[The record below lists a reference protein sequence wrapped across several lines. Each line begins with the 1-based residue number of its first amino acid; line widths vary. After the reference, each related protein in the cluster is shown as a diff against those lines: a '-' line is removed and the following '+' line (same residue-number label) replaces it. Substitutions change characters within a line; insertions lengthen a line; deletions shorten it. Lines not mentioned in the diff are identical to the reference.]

1 MSQEQDK
8 FLKVRRGVFEH
19 LTKGWIDETML
30 VAYMILLDQCDYST
44 GVWRGSAM
52 RLARSLNWK
61 ERKAQ
66 RTMALLVKAKYI
78 TSARV
83 QNGLN
88 HEYKVLINNYTPP
101 TSKTTARMRPMKAG
115 LNREAPVKND
125 ASVPSNLTPT
135 PVKNDASVPS
145 NLTHKYQDSKTY
157 QDSIQDGPG
166 FESGQNS
173 KTRHRKSGNPPAGVA
188 ANVTTGHAEYLER
201 MKRER
206 NGD

>member
-19 LTKGWIDETML
+19 LTKGWIDEPML

-44 GVWRGSAM
+44 GVWHGSAM

-66 RTMALLVKAKYI
+66 RIMALLVKAKYI
-78 TSARV
+78 TSTRV

-101 TSKTTARMRPMKAG
+101 KSKTTVRIRPMKAG
-115 LNREAPVKND
+115 LNREA
-125 ASVPSNLTPT
+125 

-157 QDSIQDGPG
+157 QDSIQDG
-166 FESGQNS
+166 SGSENRQNS
-173 KTRHRKSGNPPAGVA
+173 KTIHRPSGNPPARVA
-188 ANVTTGHAEYLER
+188 ANVTNGHADYLRR
-201 MKRER
+201 MKEER